1 MLTVKIENVHNIICV
16 KFLKKNPVKKQT
28 IFLQVELHLSV
39 PTVCTCS
46 VAAVV
51 AFFLK
56 IFFRQQQQIPAG
68 MPSSKSRAMSG
79 FPPENS
85 WWSAVEETGTQN
97 YIYAGGLKAMRGE

>member
-1 MLTVKIENVHNIICV
+1 MC
-16 KFLKKNPVKKQT
+16 
-28 IFLQVELHLSV
+28 LQMELHLSV

-85 WWSAVEETGTQN
+85 WWSAVEETGGGTHN